1 MAPYYVP
8 FPRSYY
14 AKATH
19 NVLCTY
25 VSVCMCVRIPLCGG
39 KAHILPVTL
48 LRRAHRLAG
57 TRPIDV
63 RIVSLQGVPAEIY
76 RILGN
81 PVDK

>member
-1 MAPYYVP
+1 MS
-8 FPRSYY
+8 RSL
-14 AKATH
+14 ALIMPKRPTMFCVH
-19 NVLCTY
+19 TY
-25 VSVCMCVRIPLCGG
+25 VSVCMYVCIPLCGG